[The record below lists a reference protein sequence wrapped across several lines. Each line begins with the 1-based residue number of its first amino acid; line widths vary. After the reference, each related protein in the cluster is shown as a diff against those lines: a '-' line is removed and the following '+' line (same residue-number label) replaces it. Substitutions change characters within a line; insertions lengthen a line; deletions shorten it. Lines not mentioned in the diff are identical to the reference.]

1 MQILYNQDIQVM
13 PDPQSRSKKVIHIIA
28 NTIQFSKDTPVYV
41 VEKNLTLKKLRSSVT
56 NLYKKYLL
64 EKRLNEIME
73 TERKKYSNHA
83 CNYCDYCTFN
93 VNYINYIKKKFNEFH

>member
-41 VEKNLTLKKLRSSVT
+41 VEK
-56 NLYKKYLL
+56 
-64 EKRLNEIME
+64 I
-73 TERKKYSNHA
+73 
-83 CNYCDYCTFN
+83 
-93 VNYINYIKKKFNEFH
+93 

>member
-41 VEKNLTLKKLRSSVT
+41 VEKNLTLK
-56 NLYKKYLL
+56 NCDLL
-64 EKRLNEIME
+64 LQIYIKISFRKRLNEIME
-73 TERKKYSNHA
+73 TEQKSI
-83 CNYCDYCTFN
+83 
-93 VNYINYIKKKFNEFH
+93 VIMLVLL